1 MMKKIFLFIAVM
13 AAMLSCSQEENTG
26 DTSSSKGHSALTI
39 NGTDFE
45 IGTGF
50 NTQNHADKNGKG
62 PMRTALRL
70 DETKGLQFTWSE
82 GDRMGVFGESGG
94 QQVVLKMTS
103 GAGTKQAQFSSEDF
117 QLAAGKKYVAYYP
130 LVNLADATPFVDVDY
145 TGQTQD
151 GNNSYDHLAKY
162 DYLVSDAAIPTATNN
177 LDLQL
182 HHVGTILRLRITMPS
197 TDSYKQVV
205 LSSEDNAFDTKVS
218 LDLLN
223 KNGNGLIN
231 ATASSNETILNL
243 SNTSTT
249 EDNKLLTVWMMLSPT
264 DLTSKNVNV
273 TVKSATEGTDDVVFS
288 FTPTKKFEQG
298 KAYSYDLKQSTMEYV
313 DLGLPS
319 GTLWGKWNVGAS
331 KPEDY
336 GGYYAWGE
344 NEFMTSTS
352 MKDYKGYWLMD
363 ALNSNADYKA
373 KSNYDTAM
381 QILGN
386 NWVTPNQDDWIELT
400 DENNTSCEWTTS
412 GGVNGLKVTSLKNG
426 NSIFLPASGYWSPS
440 AGEYKYLG
448 TQCRYW
454 TSEFNASY
462 YPEDSRAIDLY
473 CDSDLS
479 NMKLEYNYYYFG
491 CSVRPIYKK

>member
-1 MMKKIFLFIAVM
+1 MKKIFLFFAVM
-13 AAMLSCSQEENTG
+13 TLMMSCSQEENTNDITPQG
-26 DTSSSKGHSALTI
+26 GSELTV

-45 IGTGF
+45 VGTGF
-50 NTQNHADKNGKG
+50 TTPTAAKNG
-62 PMRTALRL
+62 MAQTRTSLSL
-70 DETKGLQFTWSE
+70 DDTKGLQFSWSD
-82 GDRMGVFGESGG
+82 GDKMGVFGESGG
-94 QQVVLKMTS
+94 QQVVLEMVS
-103 GAGTKQAQFSSEDF
+103 GAGTKEAKFSSNDF

-130 LVNLADATPFVDVDY
+130 LVNLATAKPFIDVDY

-151 GNNSYDHLAKY
+151 GNNSYTHLVKY
-162 DYLVSDAAIPTATNN
+162 DYMVSDVAIPTSTNN
-177 LDLQL
+177 VDLQL
-182 HHVGTILRLRITMPS
+182 RHMGAILRLRITMPS
-197 TDSYKQVV
+197 ADSYKQVV
-205 LSSEDNAFDTKVS
+205 LSSEGNSFDNKVS

-231 ATASSNETILNL
+231 ATSSSSETVLNL

-298 KAYSYDLKQSTMEYV
+298 KAYSYDLKQQSTTEEYV

-344 NEFMTSTS
+344 NKFMTSTS
-352 MKDYKGYWLMD
+352 MSDYRGYWIYD
-363 ALNSNADYKA
+363 NVGKYVSYKA
-373 KSNYDTAM
+373 NTSYDTAT
-381 QILGN
+381 QLLGS
-386 NWVTPNQDDWIELT
+386 NWATPDQDDWGELI
-400 DENNTSCEWTTS
+400 NNSSCEWTTE

-426 NSIFLPASGYWSPS
+426 NYIFLPAAGYWSPA
-440 AGEYKYLG
+440 AGEYVNTG
-448 TQCRYW
+448 SQCRYW
-454 TSEFNASY
+454 TSEFKARQSASQ
-462 YPEDSRAIDLY
+462 SKAAGFY

-479 NMKLEYNYYYFG
+479 KMNLDDQYYYFG